1 MLFKYGNCTRLLK
14 IKKKLNFFF
23 FFFFFYKKVGKNSSN
38 VVGVFNKTIIPR
50 VRVGDEMVDS
60 QRGTYNC

>member
-1 MLFKYGNCTRLLK
+1 MATVHVCK
-14 IKKKLNFFF
+14 IKNKLNFFFF